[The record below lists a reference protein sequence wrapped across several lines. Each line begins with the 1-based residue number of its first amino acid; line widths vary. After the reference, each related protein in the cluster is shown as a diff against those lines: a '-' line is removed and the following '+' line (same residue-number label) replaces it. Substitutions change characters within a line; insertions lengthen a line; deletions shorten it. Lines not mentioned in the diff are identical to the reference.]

1 MGAETSGCW
10 KVASSRGSS
19 DGTSV
24 SQGTRQSERAAAEAK
39 AGTTDSGR
47 MPGLG
52 VRPRRICSTSG
63 PAWEQEARKAA
74 GAWRE
79 AQRKLRPPRL
89 LGRVALSQDQS
100 KPQWSYGGDWGGK
113 LTK

>member
-1 MGAETSGCW
+1 M
-10 KVASSRGSS
+10 
-19 DGTSV
+19 

-52 VRPRRICSTSG
+52 VRPRICSTSG

-79 AQRKLRPPRL
+79 ALECARAFKRRRIQNDHVRIQNDRHVFRISIDYILEL
-89 LGRVALSQDQS
+89 LAHFACSPIILLLYL
-100 KPQWSYGGDWGGK
+100 K
-113 LTK
+113 

>member
-1 MGAETSGCW
+1 M
-10 KVASSRGSS
+10 
-19 DGTSV
+19 

-47 MPGLG
+47 MPELG
-52 VRPRRICSTSG
+52 ERPRICSTSG

-79 AQRKLRPPRL
+79 AKRKLRPPRL

-100 KPQWSYGGDWGGK
+100 DMGPPRMDSRVSRMARSKAAVELWR
-113 LTK
+113 